1 MSAKM
6 IAKCSAGHVIRGTW
20 DDVTGG
26 WAKCS
31 CGRQGMAKMLVAKL
45 SEKKCGS
52 VCQGSTGPSCS
63 CECAGENHGGSK
75 VAA

>member
-1 MSAKM
+1 MAAKM

-26 WAKCS
+26 WAKCA
-31 CGRQGMAKMLVAKL
+31 CGRQGMAKMLVAKY

-63 CECAGENHGGSK
+63 CECNGENHGGSK